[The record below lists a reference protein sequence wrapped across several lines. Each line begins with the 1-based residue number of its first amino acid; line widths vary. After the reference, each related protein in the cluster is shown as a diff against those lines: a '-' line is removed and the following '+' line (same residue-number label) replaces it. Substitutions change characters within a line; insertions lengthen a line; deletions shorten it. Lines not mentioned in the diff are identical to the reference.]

1 MVQLA
6 SLSSDMFIAAAEE
19 DPDYQHVHTAV
30 DRECSGQIVEI
41 TLFASKLDINYWSG
55 TSTVIIS
62 GLVHQYSGNCID
74 YTNYVCYAN
83 NVSYHTV
90 KQISDVNVYCHVRNT
105 LQDFKIKY
113 KIKTG

>member
-1 MVQLA
+1 MQLA
-6 SLSSDMFIAAAEE
+6 SLSSDIFIAELKRTLIISTFTLQWTERA
-19 DPDYQHVHTAV
+19 PV
-30 DRECSGQIVEI
+30 RLEI
-41 TLFASKLDINYWSG
+41 TLFASQLDINYWRG
-55 TSTVIIS
+55 TWAVIIS
-62 GLVHQYSGNCID
+62 GLVHQYSVNCID

-105 LQDFKIKY
+105 LQDFRIKY